1 MRYTFKTLDDTLF
14 VIDTKAATWGIASTI
29 LAAPSVIAAAESKLA
44 NYVFSEQGTLVPM
57 GGGRYSLDGRTP
69 KTQGKGAGLSTVGI
83 LSVPFDTDLFLY
95 LLPNAPV
102 KEDSFQSGF
111 PEEMQKY
118 VKHEVRQ
125 PEQAKEMIAK
135 AQAEEK
141 AEAARIAA
149 EALQEETRLVT
160 EAENATGRND
170 GLSPESA
177 Q

>member
-1 MRYTFKTLDDTLF
+1 MIYQFKTLDDSLF
-14 VIDTKAATWGIASTI
+14 ILNTKEATWGIASSI

-44 NYVFSEQGTLVPM
+44 NYVFAEQGTLVPM

-69 KTQGKGAGLSTVGI
+69 QTKGKGAGLSTIGI

-141 AEAARIAA
+141 AESARIMA

-160 EAENATGRND
+160 EAENATGSNEI
-170 GLSPESA
+170 LSPKA
-177 Q
+177 D